1 MVNVDIDECLEMI
14 KSGKIL
20 TERQLRIAC
29 ERLKDLLYEES
40 NVQPVSAPVTVAG
53 DLHGQFYD
61 VLELLRIGGEPP
73 ATNYIFIG
81 DFVDRGHHSVE
92 TIQLLFLLKIKYPSH
107 VTLLRGN
114 HETRQ
119 ISFTY
124 GFYEEINVKYG
135 NSNAWNYCVDVF
147 DHLPISAII
156 EDRIFCIHG
165 GLSPEIKCIDQ
176 IRLIDRK
183 MEIPH
188 EGPFSDLMWSDPDN
202 IDTWVISSRGAGWLF
217 GAQVTQEFNYLNGL
231 ELIARAHQLAN
242 EGFKYWFPEQ
252 NLVTV
257 WSAPNYCYRC
267 GNMASILAF
276 DESLNRE
283 FKLFKEVPDSAKV
296 QGIKN
301 FLPYFL

>member
-14 KSGKIL
+14 KAGKIL

-217 GAQVTQEFNYLNGL
+217 GAQVTQEFNHLNGL

-242 EGFKYWFPEQ
+242 EGYKYWFPEQ
-252 NLVTV
+252 SLVTV

-283 FKLFKEVPDSAKV
+283 FKLFKEVPDSARV
-296 QGIKN
+296 QGIKS